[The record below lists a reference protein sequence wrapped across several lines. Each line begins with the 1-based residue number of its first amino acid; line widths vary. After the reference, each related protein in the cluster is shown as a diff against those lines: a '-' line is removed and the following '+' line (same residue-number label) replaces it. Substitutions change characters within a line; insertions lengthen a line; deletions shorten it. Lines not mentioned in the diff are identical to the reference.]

1 MIEQREPELEEIDE
15 YQGKESPE
23 KRRIVRWV
31 LWGILLLIVV
41 LSVWN
46 YQEMQVAKERI
57 DRINASGAPMPVTK

>member
-15 YQGKESPE
+15 YEGKESPE
-23 KRRIVRWV
+23 KRNLVRWV
-31 LWGILLLIVV
+31 LGGILLLIIV

-57 DRINASGAPMPVTK
+57 DRAKESGAVPATR